1 MNYLVIK
8 IDIILL
14 VNTFCT
20 SASKLIL
27 KKKKK
32 DFNQAAGTPRTLITG
47 KTEISTWSSKQ
58 LRKQHK
64 N

>member
-14 VNTFCT
+14 VNTFCM

-27 KKKKK
+27 KKKK

-58 LRKQHK
+58 LRKQNK